1 MGMDQKGKMIDR
13 ERIRVELLVIGL
25 TVPGIWGCVP
35 GIQADLSEFRS
46 ESTAS
51 AITIFHHPQRIE
63 RERGQ
68 GVETFTIERVS
79 GEEKGPRI
87 PEPMVFDLV
96 RPLGAKAGEWEVNTL
111 ALIPLNRKSETI
123 DEVAD
128 PSGLVR
134 RSSDKRGVEWAPE
147 IEFVLA
153 DGIALEFEL
162 PMENSNLEAYKV
174 AGQWTF
180 GTTLHNRFIHG
191 TQGIVKYSIDSKLWS
206 TTLLYVA
213 GFRFD
218 PTWSILGMF
227 GARGFTNGAPGGSDV
242 EVLSNVTLF
251 ADLHERLVAGIETN
265 LNQVVG
271 GDTAFLLMPQLHY
284 EISKHWMLQAGG
296 GAQFTSAFIVP
307 QLGFR
312 LIREF

>member
-1 MGMDQKGKMIDR
+1 MSIGFLFLEVFGFASDVRADIFDIGSEPTVSALGRFHQP
-13 ERIRVELLVIGL
+13 ERTFKQEDKEVE
-25 TVPGIWGCVP
+25 
-35 GIQADLSEFRS
+35 IQ
-46 ESTAS
+46 
-51 AITIFHHPQRIE
+51 
-63 RERGQ
+63 
-68 GVETFTIERVS
+68 TIERVS
-79 GEEKGPRI
+79 GEAKGPRI

-96 RPLGAKAGEWEVNTL
+96 RPLGARKAEWEVNTL

-153 DGIALEFEL
+153 DGIALELEL

-180 GTTLHNRFIHG
+180 GTTLQNRFIHG

-242 EVLSNVTLF
+242 EVLGNLTLF
-251 ADLHERLVAGIETN
+251 ADLHGRLVAGIETN

>member
-1 MGMDQKGKMIDR
+1 MSIGFLFLEVFSFASGVRADISDIGSEPTVSALGRFHQP
-13 ERIRVELLVIGL
+13 ERTFKQEDKEVEI
-25 TVPGIWGCVP
+25 P
-35 GIQADLSEFRS
+35 
-46 ESTAS
+46 
-51 AITIFHHPQRIE
+51 
-63 RERGQ
+63 
-68 GVETFTIERVS
+68 TIERVS
-79 GEEKGPRI
+79 GEAKGPRI

-96 RPLGAKAGEWEVNTL
+96 RPLGAKKGEWEVNAL

-153 DGIALEFEL
+153 DGMALEFEL

-180 GTTLHNRFIHG
+180 GTTLQNRFIHG
-191 TQGIVKYSIDSKLWS
+191 TQGIVQYSVDSKLWS
-206 TTLLYVA
+206 TALLYVA

-227 GARGFTNGAPGGSDV
+227 GARRFTNGAPGGSDV
-242 EVLSNVTLF
+242 EVLGNLTLF
-251 ADLHERLVAGIETN
+251 ADLHGRLVAGIEAN

-284 EISKHWMLQAGG
+284 EISQHWMLQAGG